1 MGKQKKTASKAEIA
15 ARVAQ
20 IRAKSDRDRV
30 AHLGQTPRSGQPAPF
45 SGQIRSRRSGHR

>member
-1 MGKQKKTASKAEIA
+1 MGKQKKTANKAEIA

-30 AHLGQTPRSGQPAPF
+30 ARLEQTSRSGQPTPF
-45 SGQIRSRRSGHR
+45 AGQIRSRRSGHR